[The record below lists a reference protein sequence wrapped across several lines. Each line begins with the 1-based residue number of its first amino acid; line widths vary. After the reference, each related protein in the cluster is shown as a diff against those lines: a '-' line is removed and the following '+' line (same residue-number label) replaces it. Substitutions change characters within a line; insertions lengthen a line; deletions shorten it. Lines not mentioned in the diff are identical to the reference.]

1 MPEATASSGTGADM
15 AKKRGDQQR
24 GTKKTRKAQKPI
36 RGFPTDAQLKSALKG
51 KSTELRPE
59 EALSVLLTHT
69 KEGAAL
75 ARSIAKDAKQE
86 LALRTT
92 ATVALGRDP
101 SVTNRTLLK
110 HLLRAG
116 DGPVV
121 RRAAQGLGR
130 IGDESA
136 LKALRSAKP
145 TDAVVKRAVDTAKTL
160 LSYRLGARSSRI
172 PTPEARDV
180 LVLGKA
186 RARAFD
192 VTPLTDAAFQALT
205 TLKTELP
212 GVPTTKAGACTLDCG
227 RGNYLVVFNREVA
240 KKQGF
245 ARLMDTSAVMGAVL
259 KRSDIDGRYFLDSYL
274 LTHPGRGATAR
285 LFVMRASG
293 AVTYHGELKSNEGGL
308 SFSVAALN
316 TRYSYPVELEGQIAA
331 STLEVNFGK
340 ALVGTGRGRAQAPP
354 KRPRKMAVRI

>member
-1 MPEATASSGTGADM
+1 MPEATASSGMGADM
-15 AKKRGDQQR
+15 AKKRS
-24 GTKKTRKAQKPI
+24 TKAKKAGKPI
-36 RGFPTDAQLKSALKG
+36 VGFPTDAQLKNALKG
-51 KSTELRPE
+51 KSAELRPE

-75 ARSIAKDAKQE
+75 ARGIAKDAEQE

-92 ATVALGRDP
+92 AVVALGRDATT
-101 SVTNRTLLK
+101 TNRTLLK
-110 HLLRAG
+110 SLLRAG
-116 DGPVV
+116 EGPLV

-136 LKALRSAKP
+136 LKALRSTKP
-145 TDAVVKRAVDTAKTL
+145 KDAVVKRAVDTAKTL

-172 PTPEARDV
+172 PTPEARDI
-180 LVLGKA
+180 LTLGKA

-192 VTPLTDAAFQALT
+192 ITPMKDAAFESLGT

-227 RGNYLVVFNREVA
+227 RGNYLVVFNRAVA

-245 ARLMDTSAVMGAVL
+245 AQLMDTSAVMGAVL

-274 LTHPGRGATAR
+274 LTHPGPGATAR

-293 AVTYHGELKSNEGGL
+293 AVTYHGELKTTEDGL
-308 SFSVAALN
+308 SFNVAALN
-316 TRYSYPVELEGQIAA
+316 TRYSYPVELEGDITS
-331 STLEVNFGK
+331 STLEVSFAK
-340 ALVGTGRGRAQAPP
+340 ALVGTARGRAQAPP
-354 KRPRKMAVRI
+354 RRPRKMAVRI